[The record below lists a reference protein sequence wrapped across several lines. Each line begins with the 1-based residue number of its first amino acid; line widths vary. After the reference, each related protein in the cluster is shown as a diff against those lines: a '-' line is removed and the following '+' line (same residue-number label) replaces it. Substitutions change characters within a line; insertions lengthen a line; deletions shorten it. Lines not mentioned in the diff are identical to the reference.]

1 MKPTAEQQLQFL
13 QHLQRLFDEGDFV
26 ATYKYALLMSL
37 AELAV
42 ESGVD
47 EGELELPMVQVAEKF
62 AELYWP
68 QTLPFVSGVPGASAA
83 ILTQNQGKQAAVVN
97 ALSMLRAKGA
107 ATIAQAMRLPD
118 WMPTIRS
125 IAKTVAEMPVKYL
138 QNVGSIQVAFLYDY
152 PNPRGKIVLKPGV
165 AFMLRTFH
173 PLIQQLARSGWV
185 RHVRENTRN
194 AAVIGQA
201 DELESFM
208 FGASRNALAAAGV
221 VLGKMQS
228 GKCFYCGKT
237 ISSTG
242 DVNHF
247 IPWSKYPRDLA
258 HNFVLAH
265 PECNRRKSDML
276 GAERHLH
283 HWLERNFR
291 YGSDIAGEMKGFL
304 ADNECSNRVA
314 RWAYE
319 QGIASQAHGWVEK
332 RITESLTSRCIEAL
346 NSGAHTDCI
355 DLAPTSTFNQQMS
368 F

>member
-1 MKPTAEQQLQFL
+1 MKPSAEQQLQFL

-47 EGELELPMVQVAEKF
+47 EGELELPMVRVAEKF

-68 QTLPFVSGVPGASAA
+68 QTLPYMSGVTGASAA
-83 ILTQNQGKQAAVVN
+83 LLAQNQGKQAAVVN
-97 ALSMLRAKGA
+97 ALSVLRLKGA
-107 ATIAQAMRLPD
+107 ATIPQAMRLPD
-118 WMPTIRS
+118 WAPAIRS
-125 IAKTVAEMPVKYL
+125 IARTVAEMPVRYL
-138 QNVGSIQVAFLYDY
+138 QNVGSVQVPFLYDY
-152 PNPRGKIVLKPGV
+152 PNPPGKIVLKHGV

-173 PLIQQLARSGWV
+173 PLIQQLSRSGWL
-185 RHVRENTRN
+185 RHVRENSRN
-194 AAVIGQA
+194 AVVIGQA
-201 DELESFM
+201 DGLENFM
-208 FGASRNALAAAGV
+208 FGSSRNALAAAGV
-221 VLGKMQS
+221 VLGKIQS

-242 DVNHF
+242 DVDHF

-276 GAERHLH
+276 GAERHLN
-283 HWLERNFR
+283 HWLERNHR

-304 ADNECSNRVA
+304 ADNDCSNRVA

-319 QGIASQAHGWVEK
+319 QGVITAAHGWVEK
-332 RITESLTSRCIEAL
+332 RVTESLTNRCIEAL
-346 NSGAHTDCI
+346 KNCVHTD
-355 DLAPTSTFNQQMS
+355 
-368 F
+368 